1 MKDQKNII
9 IYTALGIIS
18 ALLVGILVVGILILI
33 RQNDDEKKADIDKEP
48 VIIQPQPVNEPVNGD
63 DLSDT
68 EPDLIDTDTQED
80 TSLESEEQALVDL
93 ITSEPDF
100 ANYIKTICTEA
111 GKLGIPSDELL
122 EDQQVVILFYEN
134 LLPKLKTLDLKDSPT
149 LAIFNPMLIDLLE
162 GSLQGLRL
170 HGTEY
175 DGSGLLDDYTE
186 DEIRSLEVFLK
197 ITDFEQCP

>member
-175 DGSGLLDDYTE
+175 DRSGLLDDYTE
-186 DEIRSLEVFLK
+186 DERWRLHIFLDTVDLDD
-197 ITDFEQCP
+197 IC